1 MYSVCRVE
9 ERERERKEI
18 DTKFIQRT
26 LAGVEINDNVVP
38 KAAT

>member
-26 LAGVEINDNVVP
+26 FTGVEINDNAVP
-38 KAAT
+38 NATT